1 VFPEPG
7 PKLQVRYVSLE
18 SLSYPRPTLLLLP
31 FDYRSTL
38 TEILSADKNNDYCQN
53 TGWGST
59 WCQPP
64 PEYPPEACPGK
75 QKWCA
80 DKNECE
86 CPAPMWWDDSSKEC
100 KYQPMPEPSCPPLQS
115 PYCGKSKEEWCSYG
129 ELIGD
134 FNRLSFADEF

>member
-1 VFPEPG
+1 MQLTSIFTFTILALGVNSHPSLNVLARSQQPSCSG
-7 PKLQVRYVSLE
+7 GQVYNCAHNTC
-18 SLSYPRPTLLLLP
+18 Y
-31 FDYRSTL
+31 
-38 TEILSADKNNDYCQN
+38 DKNNDYCQN

-64 PEYPPEACPGK
+64 PEYPPETCPGK

-80 DKNECE
+80 NKNECE

-129 ELIGD
+129 
-134 FNRLSFADEF
+134 